1 MNEPVIG
8 KVQAC
13 LPPAWVSHP
22 QALTYVCHILET
34 EKPTELAPW
43 DPMGSLAH

>member
-1 MNEPVIG
+1 VYQVVVD
-8 KVQAC
+8 KRY
-13 LPPAWVSHP
+13 
-22 QALTYVCHILET
+22 LTDEQRHILET